1 MFVKN
6 LVYGHSLQAVVF
18 ASKNEYDLVL
28 SSPEQPYFF
37 QNQAETWFKT
47 VFELSLAGKI
57 PFGIARNIRISDS
70 TAKIVAGNGSVH
82 SVVFNRVHV
91 FSDKNLIC
99 DNNTIR
105 RVSRKNLVVD
115 WIRTRHM
122 GEHSSD
128 SIYSADDFVHEIH
141 FFKPDRVST
150 AAHRD
155 MAVVSYLSDEELST
169 FEYSDTMVR
178 FKLEFLLKSHV
189 LGAKNGLDN
198 LGNPRYHKPKL
209 YPYQR
214 DVREQSSVLY
224 EDSESVIYY
233 NNDRTGQ

>member
-70 TAKIVAGNGSVH
+70 PAKIVAGNGSVH

-91 FSDKNLIC
+91 FSD
-99 DNNTIR
+99 
-105 RVSRKNLVVD
+105 
-115 WIRTRHM
+115 
-122 GEHSSD
+122 
-128 SIYSADDFVHEIH
+128 SADDFVHEIH

-224 EDSESVIYY
+224 EDSESVIFY